1 MFTRHVGVKIEVA
14 GVDVTR
20 DLSPYLKSVTYE
32 DVLSGETDTVE
43 LELQDTAHL
52 FATDWFPQRG
62 DTLRVEL
69 SREYWS
75 GDGQLETLPLGLF
88 ELDEVQNSYPPN
100 ICKLKGNSCPQ
111 NSALRQMDES
121 KSWEDVKL
129 SQIAFDIAEA
139 AGVALFYDTTHDPT
153 IKRAEQSEL
162 SRLAFLEKICA
173 DQGLAVKIANGTLA
187 VFDEEKYEQQEPV
200 SQIVYGFSTVKKF
213 SATATLTEIYKA
225 CEVVYKHGQKDEKIQ
240 ARFEDSSKSDGKTLK
255 VNQRI
260 EDQSEADRLAR
271 KKLREK
277 NREEVKVQLTVV
289 GRFEYLSGQVV
300 ELVNHGFYSGRYLIE
315 RARHKVGDGYEVDLE
330 LRRCLNGY

>member
-1 MFTRHVGVKIEVA
+1 MFTRHVGVKIFIE
-14 GVDVTR
+14 GVDVTN
-20 DLSPYLKSVTYE
+20 DLSGHLKSITYE
-32 DVLSGETDTVE
+32 DVLSGETDTIE
-43 LELQDTAHL
+43 LEFEDAARIFTSS
-52 FATDWFPQRG
+52 WFPTRG
-62 DTLRVEL
+62 STLRVEL
-69 SREYWS
+69 YRENWQS
-75 GDGQLETLPLGLF
+75 DRELETLNLNLF
-88 ELDEVQNSYPPN
+88 EVDEVQNSYPPN
-100 ICKLKGNSCPQ
+100 VCKLKGNSCPQ

-129 SQIAFDIAEA
+129 SQIAFDIAAA

-277 NREEVKVQLTVV
+277 NREEVKVQLTLV